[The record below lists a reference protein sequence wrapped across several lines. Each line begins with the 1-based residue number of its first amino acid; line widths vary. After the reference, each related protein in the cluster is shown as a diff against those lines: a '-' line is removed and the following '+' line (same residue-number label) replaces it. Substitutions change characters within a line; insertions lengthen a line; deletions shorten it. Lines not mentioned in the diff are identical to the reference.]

1 MPCPIIGRDPVDTER
16 KLNVRKTPWTS
27 SERLIYV
34 QFTSCVY
41 GGSLIVSDL
50 CSVPGS
56 SPAAMCRVDLS
67 AVITR
72 LV

>member
-16 KLNVRKTPWTS
+16 KLNVHKTPWTS

-50 CSVPGS
+50 CSETKRFPV
-56 SPAAMCRVDLS
+56 RV
-67 AVITR
+67 R
-72 LV
+72 LLCAELTSLR